1 MKSQIS
7 LNWKQQ
13 MAFETTVNGHKLLL
27 DAAPDVGGSD
37 QGPRPKPLMLV
48 ALAGC
53 TAMDVVSILEKMR
66 VRPDAFTVDV
76 QGDLT
81 EEHPKVYKTLHIT
94 YRFRGK
100 DLPADKIEK
109 AITLSQEKYC
119 GVSAM
124 LSKAAQ
130 LSYDMIIED

>member
-7 LNWKQQ
+7 LNWLQQ
-13 MAFETTVNGHKLLL
+13 MTFETTVNGHKLIL
-27 DAAPDVGGSD
+27 DADQSVGGND
-37 QGPRPKPLMLV
+37 QGPRPKPLLLV

-66 VRPDAFTVDV
+66 VKPESFTVDV

-94 YRFRGK
+94 YRFKGK
-100 DLPADKIEK
+100 YLPADKIEK
-109 AITLSQEKYC
+109 SITLSQEKYC

-124 LSKAAQ
+124 LSKASQ
-130 LSYDMIIED
+130 LTYDIVIEE